1 MPIMFASF
9 GAASSGRGLSDTMS
23 IAALIRRMS
32 DAGAPVEAIIVAV
45 EAIEAGEA
53 AERER
58 KAKVAERKARQ
69 RAKERD
75 SHGTVTALS
84 RDTPSREV
92 SPAPLHNPN
101 PSKNPHKG
109 GQKGSRLPVDW
120 QPDEVDWQEATSQG
134 YSRDQAQREFDKFR
148 DHWIGKS
155 GKDAF
160 KLDWRATLRNWLR
173 NSTDWR
179 RSPVVPSSGKAR
191 DLPLPTWRPNRAAG

>member
-1 MPIMFASF
+1 MFALF
-9 GAASSGRGLSDTMS
+9 GAANSGRGLSDAMS
-23 IAALIRRMS
+23 ITAIVRALVA
-32 DAGAPVEAIIVAV
+32 AGASPEMILAAV
-45 EAIEAGEA
+45 EAAEASQQDVLA
-53 AERER
+53 SRRATD
-58 KAKVAERKARQ
+58 AARQ
-69 RAKERD
+69 RKHRERNAMSRDVTATERD
-75 SHGTVTALS
+75 S
-84 RDTPSREV
+84 PSPEV
-92 SPAPLHNPN
+92 SPAPLPNPN
-101 PSKNPHKG
+101 PSKNPPKG